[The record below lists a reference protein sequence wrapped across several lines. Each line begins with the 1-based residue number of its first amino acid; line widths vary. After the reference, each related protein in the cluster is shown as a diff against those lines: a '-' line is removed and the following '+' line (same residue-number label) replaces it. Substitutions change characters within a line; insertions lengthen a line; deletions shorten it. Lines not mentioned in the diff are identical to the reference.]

1 MIVIPMYTYSL
12 KDRSLLTERTE
23 QFRDQVTRFLRQEL
37 PEDEIHMIS
46 NGSLYS

>member
-1 MIVIPMYTYSL
+1 MIVILMYAYTL
-12 KDRSLLTERTE
+12 KDRTLLTERTE
-23 QFRDQVTRFLRQEL
+23 QFRDQVTRFLREVL

>member
-1 MIVIPMYTYSL
+1 MILIPMYSQVL
-12 KDRSLLTERTE
+12 KDRTCPTERTE
-23 QFRDQVTRFLRQEL
+23 QFRDQVTRFLREEL

>member
-1 MIVIPMYTYSL
+1 MILHIGDDTPAS
-12 KDRSLLTERTE
+12 E
-23 QFRDQVTRFLRQEL
+23 QFRNQVTRFLREEL